1 MPSHLFFRMCGGLPI
16 LLYPLRFPFVYRRL
30 ILLKM
35 AGCCLIGKYCCPLTH
50 VESNPTHY
58 LCLFLENHF
67 FYMQVVIFGKSVGVH
82 VVFGYN
88 PLFPSRCKQ
97 HPFSSM
103 YVRPFMCGPKYMDSP
118 LHGHQ
123 DLMQKYKN
131 SN

>member
-1 MPSHLFFRMCGGLPI
+1 MPSHLFFRMCGGLLI

-30 ILLKM
+30 ILFKM
-35 AGCCLIGKYCCPLTH
+35 ARCCLVGKYCYPQTH
-50 VESNPTHY
+50 GESNPTHY

-67 FYMQVVIFGKSVGVH
+67 FYMQVVIFEKSIGMH

-103 YVRPFMCGPKYMDSP
+103 YVQSSMCGPKYMDSP